1 MSKKLCA
8 DELEPASLCP
18 TNGSHRETDDCYFRV
33 IARLSDRFRLIR
45 CKDDI
50 QWIIQKRD
58 GFRNGKPRWQ
68 GHSYCVQPETI
79 HRLALS
85 LCGPSD
91 GAELKSLQT
100 HLKGGKSHE
109 SYYPE

>member
-18 TNGSHRETDDCYFRV
+18 TNGSHRETDDFYFRV
-33 IARLSDRFRLIR
+33 IARLNDRFRLIR
-45 CKDDI
+45 CKDGI

-68 GHSYCVQPETI
+68 GHSYCVQPETV

-85 LCGPSD
+85 LCGLNEY
-91 GAELKSLQT
+91 AELRKLQIL
-100 HLKGGKSHE
+100 LKGDKANDC
-109 SYYPE
+109 